1 MASYKAILG
10 VQKAKGIEIYTQGK
24 KAMKCVKNNLPH
36 ELTKIEIEIFSDLHL
51 GSKKCDHLMIQKRIE
66 RVKEND
72 HVYAILLGDTLNN
85 STKSSVGDV
94 YEEELSPM
102 QELNL
107 ATRMFEPIKH
117 KILGVCSGNHER
129 RSYKTEGIDLLY
141 FMCSELGIAD
151 KYDYC
156 SCLLFIRVGQTKG
169 GKIAKNIRQV
179 CYTLYMTHG
188 DGQGGRTIG
197 GKANGLQRRGQIVD
211 ADIVVTGH
219 THAPLSFRDCCYTID
234 YQNSGVVTKEQL
246 FVNASATL
254 NYEEYAEL
262 YGMKPSSKQ
271 SPVIALNGTK
281 KEMTVVM

>member
-1 MASYKAILG
+1 VRLFF
-10 VQKAKGIEIYTQGK
+10 VIYIRRRK
-24 KAMKCVKNNLPH
+24 KMKCIKNNLPK
-36 ELTKIEIEIFSDLHL
+36 ELSRIEIEIFSDLHL
-51 GSKKCDHLMIQKRIE
+51 GSRKCDYEEIKNRIE
-66 RVKEND
+66 RVKNNE
-72 HVYAILLGDTLNN
+72 HVYAIILGDVLNN

-94 YEEELSPM
+94 YSEELTPM
-102 QELNL
+102 QEVQK
-107 ATRMFEPIKH
+107 ATMMFEPIKD

-141 FMCSELGIAD
+141 FMCAELGIAD

-156 SCLLFIRVGQTKG
+156 SCLLFIRMGIDSTRAKD
-169 GKIAKNIRQV
+169 GKNSRQI

-188 DGQGGRTIG
+188 DGQGGRTVG

-219 THAPLSFRDCCYTID
+219 THAPLSFRDCCYRID
-234 YQNSGVVTKEQL
+234 YQNSTVTIKEQL

-271 SPVIALNGTK
+271 SPVLVLNGKK
-281 KEMTVVM
+281 KEVVVTM

>member
-1 MASYKAILG
+1 
-10 VQKAKGIEIYTQGK
+10 
-24 KAMKCVKNNLPH
+24 MKCVKNDLPQ
-36 ELTKIEIEIFSDLHL
+36 ELNKIEIEIFSDLHL
-51 GSKKCDHLMIQKRIE
+51 GSKKCDYMSIQKRIE

-72 HVYAILLGDTLNN
+72 YVYAIILGDVLNN
-85 STKSSVGDV
+85 STKTSVGDV
-94 YEEELSPM
+94 YEEELTPM
-102 QELNL
+102 QQVKK
-107 ATRMFEPIKH
+107 ATMLFEPIKD

-141 FMCSELGIAD
+141 FMCSELGIHN

-197 GKANGLQRRGQIVD
+197 GKANGLQRRGQVVD

-219 THAPLSFRDCCYTID
+219 THAPLSFRDCCYQID
-234 YQNSGVVTKEQL
+234 YQNSGVVKKEQL

-262 YGMKPSSKQ
+262 YGMKPSSVL
-271 SPVIALNGTK
+271 SPVILLNGTK
-281 KEMTVVM
+281 KEALVSM

>member
-1 MASYKAILG
+1 
-10 VQKAKGIEIYTQGK
+10 
-24 KAMKCVKNNLPH
+24 MKCVKNDLPQ

-51 GSKKCDHLMIQKRIE
+51 GSKKCDYAAIQKRVE

-72 HVYAILLGDTLNN
+72 NVYAIILGDVLNN
-85 STKSSVGDV
+85 STKTSVGDV
-94 YEEELSPM
+94 YEEELTPM
-102 QELNL
+102 QQVKK
-107 ATRMFEPIKH
+107 ATMLFEPIKD

-141 FMCSELGIAD
+141 FMCAELGIAD

-156 SCLLFIRVGQTKG
+156 SCLLFIRLGQDSNKG
-169 GKIAKNIRQV
+169 RTPHNTRKV

-188 DGQGGRTIG
+188 DGQGGRTFG
-197 GKANGLQRRGQIVD
+197 GKANGLHRRGQIVD

-219 THAPLSFRDCCYTID
+219 THAPISFRDCYYQID
-234 YQNSGVVTKEQL
+234 YRNNTVNKKEQL

-262 YGMKPSSKQ
+262 YGMKPSSVL
-271 SPVIALNGTK
+271 SPVIILNGLKREAIVT
-281 KEMTVVM
+281 M